1 MENKPKIN
9 KKILKKSKSVLQ
21 LAMEGNLGKEIR
33 KVSFRKMK
41 KEGEMDDFSVKI
53 FHIPEE
59 LKDQKDVEIGISR
72 CIGTKWLDQIFDLCF

>member
-1 MENKPKIN
+1 MESKTNIN
-9 KKILKKSKSVLQ
+9 KKTFKKSKSILQ
-21 LAMEGNLGKEIR
+21 MAMEGNLGKEIR

-59 LKDQKDVEIGISR
+59 WKNQKDVEIGISR
-72 CIGTKWLDQIFDLCF
+72 HIGTKWLDQIYDLCF